1 MQKIVIEGGVPL
13 KGDVEVGGAKNA
25 ALPLMCVSL
34 LTSDEMIFHRVPA
47 LRDIRT
53 TKQLLLQLGAQ
64 LDDFT
69 PGTVRIKARELT
81 EYTAPYELVKTMRA
95 SVLALGPL
103 MAREGRADVSLP
115 GGCAIGARPIDQH

>member
-95 SVLALGPL
+95 SVLAPPPSWSSSWTPS
-103 MAREGRADVSLP
+103 AR
-115 GGCAIGARPIDQH
+115 